1 MIPVRIGLGKV
12 FCREQLF
19 WQPTGHSSFAAVLQ
33 GNLTF
38 TDNFKRFYLLE
49 IALTANGRL
58 TGKEHVYNISRPH
71 LMVLLNRA

>member
-38 TDNFKRFYLLE
+38 TAYFKWVCLFRINPDRKWSSY
-49 IALTANGRL
+49 
-58 TGKEHVYNISRPH
+58 GKEKCLQVSEY
-71 LMVLLNRA
+71 LN